1 MTTLTPNLFTISMGK
16 KIKIVAICDNVNEA
30 NQFCENNPDVSVFKE
45 TEVEIVSNETGIM
58 IFIAETK
65 PFTLQELPKG
75 SVIMDF
81 L

>member
-16 KIKIVAICDNVNEA
+16 KFKIVAICDSVNEA
-30 NQFCENNPDVSVFKE
+30 NQFCERNPEVSVFKE
-45 TEVEIVSNETGIM
+45 KEMEIVANETVTM

-65 PFTLQELPKG
+65 PFMLQEFPKG
-75 SVIMDF
+75 AVIMDF